1 MLSIIIARLMSDL
14 WVGDKRV
21 REWILPRRTAE
32 TEDTDGVQE
41 MACGHF
47 QQKYDRVQGMIQQIG
62 CMDELLS
69 GGFYKHCMHSP
80 ILILFILS

>member
-21 REWILPRRTAE
+21 REWILPRRTVE
-32 TEDTDGVQE
+32 TEDTD
-41 MACGHF
+41 GHF

>member
-1 MLSIIIARLMSDL
+1 MTDL

-21 REWILPRRTAE
+21 REWILPSRTVE

-62 CMDELLS
+62 CMDES
-69 GGFYKHCMHSP
+69 QSWIF
-80 ILILFILS
+80 FD